1 MAAANDARGF
11 QGKLPPQNLEAEMG
25 VIGSV
30 LLMADAI
37 DDLGDLRP
45 EHFYADRHEKMFEAF
60 THLRGQ
66 GANGIDAVTL
76 AEELDRRKQLDEIG
90 GVEYLAKILE
100 TVPNAAHAKY
110 YANIVMSRWRSR
122 QAVYGATELLDMIY
136 SGGHDDEDIAAKAEK
151 MMSAIAENA
160 SEAKDVSIAD
170 VLGEVWQSIQT
181 RLSKQTAVGTPT
193 GFTDLDNLLVG
204 VLESELV
211 ILAARPAMGK
221 TAFVCALA
229 LDFVRRQLPVLFLS
243 LEMGK
248 LEIGERLLC
257 IESGVSGDD
266 LKRGKLTGNAMEV
279 EMKTDDLLRAAGR
292 IQEMPLRIDDLPN
305 QRVHRI
311 AATAR
316 RMKRKHGLELLV
328 IDYLQLI
335 EPDDSKRDET
345 REREVATI
353 TRKLKGLAKEL
364 RIPIML
370 LAQLNR
376 GVENREDKRP
386 RLADLRE
393 SGAIEQDA
401 DVVMFLHRPEAYDP
415 ADRPGE
421 CDVIVSKNR
430 RGKIGTAT
438 LAWRAESTS
447 FRDMAAKH
455 HATADAASSAFPKR
469 QSRDWDR

>member
-1 MAAANDARGF
+1 MVARSETMGR
-11 QGKLPPQNLEAEMG
+11 QSQVPPQNLEAEQS
-25 VIGSV
+25 VIASV
-30 LLMADAI
+30 LLMVDAI
-37 DDLGDLRP
+37 DDIGELKS
-45 EHFYADRHEKMFEAF
+45 EHFYSDRHQRMFGAIRDMHEKGI
-60 THLRGQ
+60 R
-66 GANGIDAVTL
+66 GIDAVTL
-76 AEELDRRKQLDEIG
+76 AEELNRRKELDAVG
-90 GVEYLAKILE
+90 GVEYLGVVMGA
-100 TVPNAAHAKY
+100 VPNAAHAKY
-110 YANIVMSRWRSR
+110 YSNIVISKWRSR
-122 QAVYGATELLDMIY
+122 QARYAAAEINLAIDEGYA
-136 SGGHDDEDIAAKAEK
+136 DDEIAATAEK
-151 MMSAIAENA
+151 MLAEIAENA
-160 SEAKDVSIAD
+160 SEAGDIAIGD
-170 VLGEVWQSIQT
+170 VLSEVWKTIQT
-181 RLSKQTAVGTPT
+181 RLAKQSAVGTPT
-193 GFTDLDNLLVG
+193 GFNDLDELLVG
-204 VLESELV
+204 LLPSELV
-211 ILAARPAMGK
+211 ILAARPAVGK

-229 LDFVRRQLPVLFLS
+229 LNFIRRNLPVLFLS

-257 IESGVSGDD
+257 IESGVSSDD
-266 LKRGKLTGNAMEV
+266 LKRGKLTGNEMEV
-279 EMKTDDLLRAAGR
+279 EMKTDDLMRAAGR

-316 RMKRKHGLELLV
+316 RMKRKHGLTLLV

-335 EPDDSKRDET
+335 EPDNSKREET

-364 RIPIML
+364 EIPVVL

-376 GVENREDKRP
+376 GVESREDKRP

-447 FRDMAAKH
+447 FRDMAEKH
-455 HATADAASSAFPKR
+455 QNTADAASNAFPKR

>member
-1 MAAANDARGF
+1 MVARNETLGH
-11 QGKLPPQNLEAEMG
+11 QGKLPPQNLDAEKC
-25 VIGSV
+25 VLASV
-30 LLMADAI
+30 LLMVDAL
-37 DDLGDLRP
+37 DELGDLRS
-45 EHFYADRHEKMFEAF
+45 EHFYADRHQRMFDSI
-60 THLRGQ
+60 TRLREE
-66 GANGIDAVTL
+66 GASGIDPVTL
-76 AEELDRRKQLDEIG
+76 AEELNRRNELAEVG
-90 GVEYLAKILE
+90 GVEYLGE
-100 TVPNAAHAKY
+100 VMESVPNAAHAKY
-110 YANIVMSRWRSR
+110 YAGIVISKWRSR
-122 QAVYGATELLDMIY
+122 QARYAAAEINAAI
-136 SGGHDDEDIAAKAEK
+136 DDGQGDDDIAATAEK
-151 MMSAIAENA
+151 MLSAIAENA
-160 SEAKDVSIAD
+160 SEAKDVAIAD
-170 VLGEVWQSIQT
+170 VLGEVWKSIQT
-181 RLSKQTAVGTPT
+181 RLAKQSAVGTPT
-193 GFTDLDNLLVG
+193 GFSDLDNLLVG
-204 VLESELV
+204 VLPSELV

-229 LDFVRRQLPVLFLS
+229 LDFIRRQLPVLFLS

-257 IESGVSGDD
+257 IESGVSSDD
-266 LKRGKLTGNAMEV
+266 LKRGKLTGNQMEV
-279 EMKTDDLLRAAGR
+279 DMKTDDLLRAAGR

-316 RMKRKHGLELLV
+316 RMKRKHGLALLV

-335 EPDDSKRDET
+335 EPDDSKREET

-364 RIPIML
+364 EIPIVL

-376 GVENREDKRP
+376 GVESREDKRP

-415 ADRPGE
+415 EDRPGE

-455 HATADAASSAFPKR
+455 HATAEAASNAFPKR
-469 QSRDWDR
+469 QARDWDR